1 MSVRH
6 SPVHPYNCSIMTARA
21 AGSWLVLIPCVLG
34 GLGLFTARQAGDGTV
49 AFYVITVLTAAL
61 YAAAWWVWGDRKA
74 FAGPMTADLLRGA
87 ALGGALAVV
96 FLLGALVV
104 RHIPLLAGPVT
115 ELLSMPSAGGWLP
128 TLTVLIING
137 IGEELVYRDALSK
150 QLRGHFNELAVG
162 VLSTGV
168 YCLITIGMGVP
179 LLVFAAGILGALCFY
194 EASRTRRVISP
205 IAVHL
210 TWSVTMLLAMPLV
223 L

>member
-1 MSVRH
+1 
-6 SPVHPYNCSIMTARA
+6 MTARA

-34 GLGLFTARQAGDGTV
+34 GLGLFAARHAGDGTV

-61 YAAAWWVWGDRKA
+61 YAATWWIWGDRQA
-74 FAGPMTADLLRGA
+74 FAGSKAPDVLRGA
-87 ALGGALAVV
+87 AVGGALAVV

-104 RHIPLLAGPVT
+104 RHIPLLAGPVS
-115 ELLSMPSAGGWLP
+115 ELLSMPSTGGWLP
-128 TLTVLIING
+128 TLTVLILNG
-137 IGEELVYRDALSK
+137 IGEELVYRDALPR
-150 QLRGHFNELAVG
+150 QLRGRFNELTVG

-168 YCLITIGMGVP
+168 YCLVTIAMGVP
-179 LLVFAAGILGALCFY
+179 LLVFAAGVLGALCFY